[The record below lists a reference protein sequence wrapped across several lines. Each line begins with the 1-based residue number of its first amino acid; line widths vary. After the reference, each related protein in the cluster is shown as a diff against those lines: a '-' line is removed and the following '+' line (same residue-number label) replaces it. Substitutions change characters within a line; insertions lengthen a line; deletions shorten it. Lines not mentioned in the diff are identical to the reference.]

1 MKTFC
6 RILSCLLVVLTLF
19 ACVACGSSTT
29 KKENPTTAPTTGTET
44 GNTETGTA
52 TNTNTDTA
60 TPSGELVKPVIP
72 ETFGGDKI
80 RFYINGGAGNA
91 SMSNIRS
98 IALVADADGEVPDPD
113 YAVNQLVV
121 TRNQTVE
128 DELKVKIEVAKVGT
142 MQGAV
147 SDLGNI
153 LTAQDD
159 VYDVLALYQYF
170 DLGLALGDTVGS
182 FYNLENMPEGVT
194 SYLNVKAPYWSQAL
208 YNTLKYNN
216 TAFFVTGDL
225 CQATIGTLFV
235 SFVNSKL
242 WNQYADQ
249 IKNMQ
254 NSGGYSDIYDIVN
267 NGYWT
272 LDLIEELGATVYAD
286 TNDNGKN
293 DYKDRCSFII
303 YGDKSNCATMDC
315 LVAGF
320 GLRYTTTSADG
331 MPVMAFDSETNTD
344 IYTRLQ
350 RFMTHPNTTAVATYE
365 EIVDE
370 AGKSLYIM
378 DVFAQGNVLVTVNT
392 LDKAEY
398 YLQDMTDFWVMPL
411 PMLSRDQYNP
421 NSASKGYATQLG
433 DSVSQYA
440 ICKFSGEERLPAI
453 TATLELMGYYSKLW
467 ITPKYYEALK
477 IRYTR
482 DDKNAAMIDMV
493 REGIYSDFGLVW
505 SRSLNNVSWEL
516 RTNYNPA
523 KGIAKYAKLTQNKL
537 NLAMA
542 DLLVKIEEAYDI
554 Q

>member
-6 RILSCLLVVLTLF
+6 RIISCLLVVLTLF
-19 ACVACGSSTT
+19 VCVACGSSTT
-29 KKENPTTAPTTGTET
+29 KGENPSDRPTGTET
-44 GNTETGTA
+44 GNTKTGEV
-52 TNTNTDTA
+52 TNTNTT
-60 TPSGELVKPVIP
+60 TPSDEMVKPNIR
-72 ETFGGDKI
+72 ETFGGEKI
-80 RFYINGGAGNA
+80 RFYINGGGGNDGQ
-91 SMSNIRS
+91 SNIRS

-128 DELKVKIEVAKVGT
+128 QELDVKIEVAKVGT

-147 SDLGNI
+147 GDLGNI
-153 LTAQDD
+153 LASQDD
-159 VYDVLALYQYF
+159 VYDILSLYQYF

-182 FYNLENMPEGVT
+182 FYNLENMPADVT
-194 SYLNVKAPYWSQAL
+194 NYLNVKAPYWNQTL

-216 TAFFVTGDL
+216 VAFFVTGDL
-225 CQATIGTLFV
+225 CQATVGTLFV

-249 IKNMQ
+249 IKDMT

-272 LDLIEELGATVYAD
+272 LDLIEELGTKVYAD
-286 TNDNGKN
+286 LNDNGKN

-303 YGDKSNCATMDC
+303 YGDQSNCATMDC

-320 GLRYTTTSADG
+320 GLRYSTTNADG
-331 MPVMAFDSETNTD
+331 TPVMTFDSETNIG

-350 RFMTHPNTTAVATYE
+350 QFMIDPNTTVVSTYE

-370 AGKSLYIM
+370 AGKSQYIM

-398 YLQDMTDFWVMPL
+398 YLQDMSDFWVMPL

-440 ICKFSGEERLPAI
+440 ICKFSGEDKIPAI

-467 ITPKYYEALK
+467 ITPKYYETLK

-482 DDKNAAMIDMV
+482 DDKNAAMIDMI
-493 REGIYSDFGLVW
+493 REGIYSDFGLMW
-505 SRSLNNVSWEL
+505 SNSLNNVSWEL
-516 RTNYNPA
+516 RKNYNPS

-537 NLAMA
+537 NLAIST
-542 DLLVKIEEAYDI
+542 LLVKIEEAYDI